1 MSLSHLDF
9 LIVKKSHFKLLSQ
22 PSKPTAKGK
31 TVTPLG
37 LPVEDI
43 LDSLKQQLSERHEVV
58 LEAPP
63 GAGKTTLVPLALM
76 DEPWLKH
83 RKILML
89 EPRRIATRSAAHRMA
104 SLLNE
109 SAGQTIGYRMRLETK
124 VSKQTKVEV
133 ITEGILT
140 RMLQNDPSLEE
151 VGLVIFDEFHER
163 SLDSDLAL
171 SLCLKGRALF
181 RDDHDQNQAPLK
193 ILVMSA
199 TLDSKATAELL
210 GGAPIVISEGR
221 AYPVDIIY
229 GQARQPKE
237 RITDRMVTT
246 IKHAVTENPSSSVLA
261 FLPGQGE
268 IRRVADDLSDWI
280 FDRKLQGL
288 HLRPLYGNLSIE
300 EQQQAIAPLSG
311 PQANDQKIVLATN
324 IAETSLTIDGVD
336 VVVDCGLAREAK
348 FNPSI
353 GMTGLHTV
361 KISKASSVQRAGR
374 AGRLRPGKCY
384 RLWSADQQLQLA
396 AHGSAEILNADLAP
410 MALQLLQWGVD
421 DPSELSW
428 IDPPPKGLWQ
438 QAMDLLRSLGAIRRE
453 TNGWLLTDH
462 GKAMTSLPVHPRLAH
477 LLLCG
482 SAVGFIKPAA
492 LVASLLSDRDPFS
505 RDNADISTRLE
516 ILSGKSPCPPMH
528 KGWLQRTRQLAQQFE
543 QQATKV
549 KRPSKVSHLLSAD
562 QLPGYLLACAYPDR
576 IARQRHSGGY
586 QLANGRSAKLMG
598 HHHLANSDWLA
609 IAEVSSMQGGKGD
622 IIRSAVKLDAGLF
635 ESALGNVVELDTIA
649 EWDTQTNRFVAE
661 EQQKIGVLTLQR
673 TRLNTV
679 PAEAK
684 SAALIQHIRKQG
696 LNLLPWTAELEQ
708 WCARVSLVRSVEVE
722 NNWPD
727 VSDEGLLTT
736 LEDWLAPYLNTVNLL
751 NDFKKVKLTESLH
764 ALLPWDKQQ
773 ALNKLAPTHLKVP
786 SGSNIRI
793 DYTES
798 PPVLAVKLQEMF
810 GCEQSPAVIAGKVP
824 LLIHLLSPAGKPLQI
839 TQDLAGFWRSS
850 YHEVKKEMK
859 GRYPKHPWP
868 DNPLVEVATRKT
880 KKRI

>member
-1 MSLSHLDF
+1 M
-9 LIVKKSHFKLLSQ
+9 
-22 PSKPTAKGK
+22 
-31 TVTPLG
+31 TPLG

-43 LDSLKQQLSERHEVV
+43 LDRLKQQLSERHEVV

-63 GAGKTTLVPLALM
+63 GAGKTTLVPLALI

-89 EPRRIATRSAAHRMA
+89 EPRRIATRSAAYRMA

-109 SAGQTIGYRMRLETK
+109 RPGQTIGYRMRLDTK
-124 VSKQTKVEV
+124 VSKQSKVEV

-140 RMLQNDPSLEE
+140 RMLQDDPSLGE

-181 RDDHDQNQAPLK
+181 RDDLNPLK

-199 TLDSKATAELL
+199 TLDSNAISELL
-210 GGAPIVISEGR
+210 GGAPVVKSQGR

-229 GQARQPKE
+229 GHAIKAND
-237 RITDRMVTT
+237 RITDRMVAT
-246 IKHAVTENPSSSVLA
+246 IKHVIVENPSSSLLA

-268 IRRVADDLSDWI
+268 IRRIADELSNWI
-280 FDRKLQGL
+280 FDRKLQGI

-300 EQQQAIAPLSG
+300 EQQQAIAPLTGQQS
-311 PQANDQKIVLATN
+311 NDQKIVLATN

-336 VVVDCGLAREAK
+336 VVVDCGLVRESK
-348 FNPSI
+348 FNPST

-384 RLWSADQQLQLA
+384 RLWSADQQQQLA
-396 AHGSAEILNADLAP
+396 AYGTAEILNADLAP

-421 DPSELSW
+421 NPRELSW
-428 IDPPPKGLWQ
+428 IDPPPPGLWQ
-438 QAMDLLRSLGAIRRE
+438 QAMELLRSLGAIRRE
-453 TNGWLLTDH
+453 AKGWLLTDH
-462 GKAMTSLPVHPRLAH
+462 GKAMTSLPIHPRLAH

-482 SAVGFIKPAA
+482 TALGFLKPAA
-492 LVASLLSDRDPFS
+492 LLASLLSDRDPFS
-505 RDNADISTRLE
+505 HDNADISYRLE
-516 ILSGKSPCPPMH
+516 ILNGKSHCPPMH
-528 KGWLQRTRQLAQQFE
+528 QGWLQRTRQLAQQFE
-543 QQATKV
+543 QQVTAQASKLKLANKV
-549 KRPSKVSHLLSAD
+549 THLITAE

-586 QLANGRSAKLMG
+586 QLANGRSAKLIG
-598 HHHLANSDWLA
+598 DHHLANNRWLA
-609 IAEVSSMQGGKGD
+609 IAEVSSQQGGQGD
-622 IIRSAVKLDAGLF
+622 VIRSAVKLDEGLF
-635 ESALGNVVELDTIA
+635 NSVLSNSIQLETIA
-649 EWDTQTNRFVAE
+649 EWDKQSNRFIAE
-661 EQQKIGVLTLQR
+661 EQQKIGVLILQR
-673 TRLNTV
+673 NRLNTV
-679 PAEAK
+679 PAQAK

-696 LNLLPWTAELEQ
+696 LSLLPWTAELEQ
-708 WCARVSLVRSVEVE
+708 WCARVSLVRSTDEN

-727 VSDEGLLTT
+727 VSNDALLAT
-736 LEDWLAPYLNTVNLL
+736 LEDWLAPYLNDVNLL
-751 NDFKKVKLTESLH
+751 NDFKKVKLTEILH
-764 ALLPWDKQQ
+764 ALLPWEKQQ
-773 ALNKLAPTHLKVP
+773 TLNKLAPTHLKVP

-793 DYTES
+793 DYTQI

-810 GCEQSPAVIAGKVP
+810 GCEQSPAVITGKVP

-839 TQDLAGFWRSS
+839 TQDLAGFWRTS

-868 DNPLVEVATRKT
+868 DDPLVEIATRKT
-880 KKRI
+880 KKRA

>member
-1 MSLSHLDF
+1 
-9 LIVKKSHFKLLSQ
+9 
-22 PSKPTAKGK
+22 
-31 TVTPLG
+31 VTPLG

-109 SAGQTIGYRMRLETK
+109 IPGQTIGYRMRLDTK

-140 RMLQNDPSLEE
+140 RMLQNDPSLDE

-171 SLCLKGRALF
+171 SLCLKGRDLF
-181 RDDHDQNQAPLK
+181 RDDDNPLK

-199 TLDSKATAELL
+199 TLDSDATSELL
-210 GGAPIVISEGR
+210 GGAPVVKSEGR
-221 AYPVDIIY
+221 AYPVEIIY
-229 GQARQPKE
+229 GHVMQANE
-237 RITDRMVTT
+237 RITDRMVAT
-246 IKHAVTENPSSSVLA
+246 IKQAIDENPNSSVLA

-268 IRRVADDLSDWI
+268 IRRTADELSNWI
-280 FDRKLQGL
+280 FDRKLRGI

-311 PQANDQKIVLATN
+311 QQSNEQKIVLATN

-336 VVVDCGLAREAK
+336 VVVDCGLVREAK

-353 GMTGLHTV
+353 GMSGLHTV

-384 RLWSADQQLQLA
+384 RLWSAEQQRQLA
-396 AHGSAEILNADLAP
+396 AHSTAEILNADLAP

-421 DPSELSW
+421 DPRELSW

-438 QAMDLLRSLGAIRRE
+438 QAMDLLKSLGAIRRE

-462 GKAMTSLPVHPRLAH
+462 GKAMTSLTVHPRLAH

-482 SAVGFIKPAA
+482 SAIGFIKPAS
-492 LVASLLSDRDPFS
+492 LLASLLSDRDPFS
-505 RDNADISTRLE
+505 HDNADISYRLE
-516 ILSGKSPCPPMH
+516 LLNGKSHCPPTH

-543 QQATKV
+543 QQVSKV
-549 KRPSKVSHLLSAD
+549 KRPSKLSHLISAE

-586 QLANGRSAKLMG
+586 QLANGRSANLRG
-598 HHHLANSDWLA
+598 HHHLANNSWLA

-622 IIRSAVKLDAGLF
+622 IIRSAVKLDERLF
-635 ESALGNVVELDTIA
+635 DSALSNSVTLETIA
-649 EWDTQTNRFVAE
+649 EWDKQTNRFIAE
-661 EQQKIGVLTLQR
+661 EQLKIGILIVQR

-679 PAEAK
+679 PAHAK
-684 SAALIQHIRKQG
+684 SAALIQYIRNKG
-696 LNLLPWTAELEQ
+696 LRLLPWTAELRQ
-708 WCARVSLVRSVEVE
+708 WCARVLLLRSIEGD
-722 NNWPD
+722 NWPD
-727 VSDEGLLTT
+727 VSHEGLLAT
-736 LEDWLAPYLNTVNLL
+736 LEDWLAPYLNEVNLL
-751 NDFKKVKLTESLH
+751 NDFKKVKLTEILH

-773 ALNKLAPTHLKVP
+773 TLNKLAPTHLKVP

-793 DYTES
+793 DYTET

-810 GCEQSPAVIAGKVP
+810 GCEKSPAVIAGNVP
-824 LLIHLLSPAGKPLQI
+824 LVIHLLSPAGKPLQI
-839 TQDLAGFWRSS
+839 TQDLAGFWRST

-859 GRYPKHPWP
+859 GRYPKHLWP
-868 DNPLVEVATRKT
+868 DDPLVEIATRKT
-880 KKRI
+880 KKRV

>member
-1 MSLSHLDF
+1 
-9 LIVKKSHFKLLSQ
+9 VEKSHFELLSQ
-22 PSKPTAKGK
+22 PFKPTARGK

-37 LPVEDI
+37 LPVEAI

-63 GAGKTTLVPLALM
+63 GAGKTTLIPLALM

-89 EPRRIATRSAAHRMA
+89 EPRRIATRSAAYRMA

-109 SAGQTIGYRMRLETK
+109 SPGQTIGYRMRLETK
-124 VSKQTKVEV
+124 VSKQSKVEV

-140 RMLQNDPSLEE
+140 RMLQQDPSLDE

-181 RDDHDQNQAPLK
+181 RAGHDQNQDPLK

-199 TLDSKATAELL
+199 TLDSYATSTLL
-210 GGAPIVISEGR
+210 GGAPVVKSEGR

-229 GQARQPKE
+229 GQASKPKE
-237 RITDRMVTT
+237 RISDRMAAT
-246 IKHAVTENPSSSVLA
+246 IKQAITENPNSSVLA

-268 IRRVADDLSDWI
+268 IRGVADALSNWI
-280 FDRKLQGL
+280 FNGKFQGIHL
-288 HLRPLYGNLSIE
+288 HPLYGNLSIE
-300 EQQQAIAPLSG
+300 EQQQAIGPLSG
-311 PQANDQKIVLATN
+311 QQANDQKIVLATN

-336 VVVDCGLAREAK
+336 VVVDCGLVREAK

-353 GMTGLHTV
+353 GMSGLHTV
-361 KISKASSVQRAGR
+361 KISRASSVQRAGR

-384 RLWSADQQLQLA
+384 RLWSAEQQLQLA
-396 AHGSAEILNADLAP
+396 AHGTAEILNADLAP
-410 MALQLLQWGVD
+410 LALQLLQWGVD
-421 DPSELSW
+421 DPRQLSW

-492 LVASLLSDRDPFS
+492 LLASLLSDRDPFS

-516 ILSGKSPCPPMH
+516 ILSGKSPCPPIY

-543 QQATKV
+543 QQATKL

-562 QLPGYLLACAYPDR
+562 QLPGYLLACAYPER

-622 IIRSAVKLDAGLF
+622 IIRSAVQLDEALF
-635 ESALGNVVELDTIA
+635 DSALSSAIELETIA

-661 EQQKIGVLTLQR
+661 QQQKIGVLILQR

-696 LNLLPWTAELEQ
+696 LCLLPWTAEIAQ
-708 WCARVSLVRSVEVE
+708 WCARVRLVRSIEVG

-727 VSDEGLLTT
+727 VSDEGLLAT

-751 NDFKKVKLTESLH
+751 NDFKKVKLTDSLH

-786 SGSNIRI
+786 SGSNISI

-839 TQDLAGFWRSS
+839 TQDLMGFWRSS

-880 KKRI
+880 KKRS